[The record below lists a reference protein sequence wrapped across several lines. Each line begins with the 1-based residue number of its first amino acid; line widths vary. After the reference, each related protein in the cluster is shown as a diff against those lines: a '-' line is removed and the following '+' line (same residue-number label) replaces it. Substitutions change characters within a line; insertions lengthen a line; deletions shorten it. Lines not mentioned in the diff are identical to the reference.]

1 MRRLWFTGREL
12 QYCWCQRCTTW
23 LSGSVTTVIMV
34 TKLEQF
40 QRHGCYSAVMHQ
52 WRTHEMSYIRITSS
66 ATITTS
72 SNHLV
77 AENKT
82 LSQSMALTGN
92 QISSPEFFSPVTMTR
107 IVHALTFV
115 TITMAVSTKARAVTL
130 SYAVDK
136 CFVSSRVKKKP
147 KQTAKN
153 MCWCLPIQLCAVLWY
168 CRDINQR
175 SIYTAI
181 NSLKAEPALFIL
193 TNH

>member
-1 MRRLWFTGREL
+1 
-12 QYCWCQRCTTW
+12 
-23 LSGSVTTVIMV
+23 
-34 TKLEQF
+34 
-40 QRHGCYSAVMHQ
+40 
-52 WRTHEMSYIRITSS
+52 MSYIRITSS

-136 CFVSSRVKKKP
+136 CFISSRVKNPQTNREEYVLMFADTIMRCFVVLQRYKP
-147 KQTAKN
+147 AIHIHRHQFA
-153 MCWCLPIQLCAVLWY
+153 QSGA
-168 CRDINQR
+168 
-175 SIYTAI
+175 SIIYFDQSLISFHLTNTDEYTANQI
-181 NSLKAEPALFIL
+181 SRD
-193 TNH
+193 